1 MSTPPLSSQFK
12 VAGQFVTQLY
22 ATKVRTQY
30 AARVLH
36 APLAAAIVSPG
47 KRNPYPLYDQ
57 ARDIGALW
65 PLPRD
70 ARVHV
75 SARHAV
81 CKQVLKSHDFGVG
94 GRTIL
99 GKDAFE
105 FSMSLLEMDPP
116 EHTRLRRVAAPAFS
130 PRRLGGYAVAIEKI
144 VNERLDAVA
153 PGQPF
158 DIVGIL
164 AAPLPIRIISEL
176 LGVPQIDEAP
186 FLRWGTALG
195 SALEGPHGLWHA
207 RRIMSAKNGLDAMF
221 ERLVTQRRAEPRDD
235 MISSLIEQEGGAVRS
250 EEILPLCMLLLV
262 AGFETTVNL
271 IGNAMGA
278 LMHDLEQWQLL
289 VRDPSRAAH
298 AVEETLRY
306 DPPIQFTDRVA
317 LRDSRIGD
325 YQIPKGHRVLCVLA
339 GANRDPERFVR
350 PNFFDITRSEDSA
363 SDHLAFS
370 GGVHYC
376 LGAPLARLEAE
387 IALRTVAQR
396 MPLLQPAGSPRR
408 RSSVTVR
415 GLRELPV
422 VSAA

>member
-1 MSTPPLSSQFK
+1 MSTPPLTSQLK
-12 VAGQFVTQLY
+12 VAGQFVTELY
-22 ATKVRTQY
+22 ANKVRTQY

-57 ARDIGALW
+57 ARDIGPLW
-65 PLPRD
+65 LLPRD
-70 ARVHV
+70 ERVHV
-75 SARHAV
+75 SVTHAV

-144 VNERLDAVA
+144 VNERLDAVI

-158 DIVGIL
+158 DIVSTL

-176 LGVPQIDEAP
+176 LGVPEADEAP

-207 RRIMSAKNGLDAMF
+207 RQIMSAKNGLDAMF
-221 ERLVTQRRAEPRDD
+221 ERLVQQRRAEPRDD
-235 MISSLIEQEGGAVRS
+235 MISLLIEQESGGGVKS
-250 EEILPLCMLLLV
+250 EEILPLCVLLLV

-278 LMHDLEQWQLL
+278 LMNDPQQWQLL
-289 VRDPSRAAH
+289 AGDPSLAAQ

-306 DPPIQFTDRVA
+306 DAPIQFTDRIA
-317 LRDSRIGD
+317 LRDAQIGNH
-325 YQIPKGHRVLCVLA
+325 QVPQGHRVLCVLA
-339 GANRDPERFVR
+339 GTGRDPARFAR
-350 PNFFDITRSEDSA
+350 PNFFDITRTDN
-363 SDHLAFS
+363 DHLAFS

-376 LGAPLARLEAE
+376 VGAPLARLEAE
-387 IALRTVAQR
+387 IALRVLAQR
-396 MPLLQPAGSPRR
+396 MPTLHPAGAPRR

-422 VSAA
+422 MSAA

>member
-1 MSTPPLSSQFK
+1 MSTPPLTSQLK
-12 VAGQFVTQLY
+12 VAGQFVTELY
-22 ATKVRTQY
+22 SNKVRTQY

-36 APLAAAIVSPG
+36 APLARAIVSPG

-57 ARDIGALW
+57 ARDVGQLW

-70 ARVHV
+70 KKVHV
-75 SARHAV
+75 SASHAA

-130 PRRLGGYAVAIEKI
+130 PRRLGGYAVAIDKV
-144 VNERLDAVA
+144 VNERLDAVT

-158 DIVGIL
+158 DLISTL
-164 AAPLPIRIISEL
+164 AAPLPIRIISRL
-176 LGVPQIDEAP
+176 LGVPEADEAP

-207 RRIMSAKNGLDAMF
+207 RQIMSAKNGLDAMF
-221 ERLVTQRRAEPRDD
+221 ERLVEQRRAKPQDD
-235 MISSLIEQEGGAVRS
+235 MISLLIEQEGAAVKS
-250 EEILPLCMLLLV
+250 EEILPLCVLLLV

-271 IGNAMGA
+271 IGNAVGA
-278 LMHDLEQWQLL
+278 LMDNPEQWQLL
-289 VRDPSRAAH
+289 ADDSGLAAQ

-306 DPPIQFTDRVA
+306 DPPIQFTDRIA
-317 LRDSRIGD
+317 LRDAQVGN
-325 YQIPKGHRVLCVLA
+325 YPVPQGERVLCVLA
-339 GANRDPERFVR
+339 GANRDPERFAR
-350 PNFFDITRSEDSA
+350 PNFFDITRTDN
-363 SDHLAFS
+363 DHLAFS

-376 LGAPLARLEAE
+376 VGAPLARLEAE
-387 IALRTVAQR
+387 IALRVLAQR
-396 MPLLQPAGSPRR
+396 IPTLQPAGPPRR
-408 RSSVTVR
+408 RGSVTVR

-422 VSAA
+422 VGRL